1 MLLTGVSRKAQQLVI
16 HEKGFCRTSSMSE
29 VRFVAE
35 FSSQCLVKQF
45 FLTSNLS
52 DKDDSHYQ
60 QFSLRFDHLT

>member
-16 HEKGFCRTSSMSE
+16 HEKGFCLTSSMSK

-52 DKDDSHYQ
+52 DKDDSHY
-60 QFSLRFDHLT
+60 FPLSTIFFTL